1 MRSTRRA
8 FMVGLD
14 VTRAVGPRAAARIL
28 DQDKRRRRLG
38 EVPRDRVYDRL
49 WRQAAGSVGARVTPL
64 DGSLLEIARENV
76 RTRVQH
82 QYTDL
87 DGSATLRVAA
97 DKPVVSRLLEQ
108 AGLPV
113 PEHVA
118 FRADD
123 ITEARKFLAETG
135 NVVIKPAG
143 STGGGFGVSAH
154 IASERDLDQ
163 AVRRVARTQTQVV
176 MERQVPG
183 TVHRVLLLESGLLD
197 VLRRHAPRVVG
208 DGVSS
213 IFELMLAENERRLT
227 LQGEAGIDLLRV
239 DLDCLTTL
247 RVRGRTLNDVP
258 AAGEV
263 EVVKTVTNQNCA
275 SDNESLGRSISPALL
290 HDCIAAAR
298 ITGVRLA
305 GVDVITSDAGRPLSE
320 TGGAIIEVNAAP
332 GLHHHYHVAAPSD
345 TTDVAVP
352 VLERLLNS
360 CGGTEVG
367 GDSGR

>member
-38 EVPRDRVYDRL
+38 EIPRDRVYDRL

-154 IASERDLDQ
+154 IASERDLDR

-183 TVHRVLLLESGLLD
+183 TVHRVLLLEGRFAGCSAASRSS
-197 VLRRHAPRVVG
+197 RRRR
-208 DGVSS
+208 
-213 IFELMLAENERRLT
+213 RRL
-227 LQGEAGIDLLRV
+227 EHLRTHA
-239 DLDCLTTL
+239 C
-247 RVRGRTLNDVP
+247 RERAKAH
-258 AAGEV
+258 AAGRGGHRP
-263 EVVKTVTNQNCA
+263 A
-275 SDNESLGRSISPALL
+275 SRRS
-290 HDCIAAAR
+290 
-298 ITGVRLA
+298 
-305 GVDVITSDAGRPLSE
+305 
-320 TGGAIIEVNAAP
+320 
-332 GLHHHYHVAAPSD
+332 
-345 TTDVAVP
+345 
-352 VLERLLNS
+352 
-360 CGGTEVG
+360 
-367 GDSGR
+367 

>member
-1 MRSTRRA
+1 
-8 FMVGLD
+8 
-14 VTRAVGPRAAARIL
+14 
-28 DQDKRRRRLG
+28 
-38 EVPRDRVYDRL
+38 
-49 WRQAAGSVGARVTPL
+49 
-64 DGSLLEIARENV
+64 
-76 RTRVQH
+76 
-82 QYTDL
+82 
-87 DGSATLRVAA
+87 
-97 DKPVVSRLLEQ
+97 
-108 AGLPV
+108 
-113 PEHVA
+113 
-118 FRADD
+118 
-123 ITEARKFLAETG
+123 
-135 NVVIKPAG
+135 
-143 STGGGFGVSAH
+143 
-154 IASERDLDQ
+154 
-163 AVRRVARTQTQVV
+163 

-183 TVHRVLLLESGLLD
+183 TVHRVLLLESSLLD

-290 HDCIAAAR
+290 DDCIAAAR

-332 GLHHHYHVAAPSD
+332 GLHHHYHVAAPSE

-367 GDSGR
+367 GGSGR

>member
-1 MRSTRRA
+1 
-8 FMVGLD
+8 MVGLD

-38 EVPRDRVYDRL
+38 ETPRDRVYDRL
-49 WRQAAGSVGARVTPL
+49 WRQAAESVGARVTPL
-64 DGSLLEIARENV
+64 DGSLLEIGREDA

-87 DGSATLRVAA
+87 DGPATLRVAA

-113 PEHVA
+113 PEQVA

-154 IASERDLDQ
+154 IGSERDLDR
-163 AVRRVARTQTQVV
+163 AVRRVARTQTEVV

-227 LQGEAGIDLLRV
+227 MQGEAGIDLLRV

-247 RVRGRTLNDVP
+247 RVRGRTLDHVP

-290 HDCIAAAR
+290 DDCIAAAR

-332 GLHHHYHVAAPSD
+332 GLHHHYHVAAPSE

-352 VLERLLNS
+352 VLERLLNP

-367 GDSGR
+367 GGSGR